1 MPQRQALGPCGL
13 PGCHQ
18 DLGVAQKV
26 KDAVKPLTERVEE
39 LEAELARPG
48 RSGQQRVPECT
59 ES

>member
-1 MPQRQALGPCGL
+1 MPQRQVLGPCGL

-39 LEAELARPG
+39 LEAELARLRELP
-48 RSGQQRVPECT
+48 PT
-59 ES
+59 EQ